1 MSHLVLN
8 ELYHCLNLLQF
19 PISYSYFSDKGDPW
33 IFFLNFFFSLN
44 SSDLVHTL
52 ILKNAANK
60 FSWNHKCL
68 KDVYNIV
75 IL

>member
-33 IFFLNFFFSLN
+33 IFFLNFFFFLN
-44 SSDLVHTL
+44 YSDLVHTL
-52 ILKNAANK
+52 IFENAAKK
-60 FSWNHKCL
+60 FSWNHKCS
-68 KDVYNIV
+68 KDVYNTV
-75 IL
+75 IS